1 MMYPSPLLVEL
12 RQQDLQTTRRH
23 AAQARLVRQACAKAL
38 LIPRQT
44 ILQPRKAP
52 WWAKISGIAQR
63 MSGGVPSCC
72 PAPACPG
79 IPACVC
85 VE

>member
-1 MMYPSPLLVEL
+1 MMMYPSPLLVEL
-12 RQQDLQTTRRH
+12 RQQDLQTARRH
-23 AAQARLVRQACAKAL
+23 AAQVRQARAEAL

-44 ILQPRKAP
+44 LFQPGKAS

-72 PAPACPG
+72 PAPVGPG